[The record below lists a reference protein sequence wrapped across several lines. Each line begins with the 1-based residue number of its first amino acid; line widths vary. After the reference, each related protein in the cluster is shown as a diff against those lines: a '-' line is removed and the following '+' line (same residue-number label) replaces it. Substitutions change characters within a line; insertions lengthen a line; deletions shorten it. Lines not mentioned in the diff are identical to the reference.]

1 MVPFQEMCISSG
13 VGINHSPYH
22 DLYESTIYSLIGSG
36 AFEVLNKS
44 DQSLVFTATK
54 GSVAV
59 IYRYDT

>member
-44 DQSLVFTATK
+44 DQSLVFTAMQD
-54 GSVAV
+54 SVAV